1 MTGFIASLPA
11 AQVPAETV
19 DNEPFFPA
27 VETTHV
33 RDAGRLDGTTTPA
46 MLRQAITGALIHVNE
61 QLRPWAER
69 QQAAGYADLQAVPAP
84 RVAGQS
90 RRVHAYLRAV
100 TCATLALLENT
111 RRAQATLPAGLG
123 KDARVLESVG
133 LRIDDHWQAA
143 RHAIADVQGTP
154 RETVQLI

>member
-11 AQVPAETV
+11 AQVPAEVV
-19 DNEPFFPA
+19 DNEPFYPP
-27 VETTHV
+27 VETAHV

-46 MLRQAITGALIHVNE
+46 MLRQAITGALIHVND
-61 QLRPWAER
+61 QLRAWAAQ
-69 QQAAGYADLQAVPAP
+69 QQAAGFATLGDVPAP

-90 RRVHAYLRAV
+90 RRVLAYQRAV
-100 TCATLALLENT
+100 AAATLAQLENT

-133 LRIDDHWQAA
+133 LRLDEHWQAM
-143 RHAIADVQGTP
+143 RHAIADVMGRM
-154 RETVQLI
+154 RETVDLI

>member
-1 MTGFIASLPA
+1 
-11 AQVPAETV
+11 
-19 DNEPFFPA
+19 
-27 VETTHV
+27 
-33 RDAGRLDGTTTPA
+33 
-46 MLRQAITGALIHVNE
+46 
-61 QLRPWAER
+61 
-69 QQAAGYADLQAVPAP
+69 
-84 RVAGQS
+84 
-90 RRVHAYLRAV
+90 LRAV